1 LLLRLRMLSL
11 GSEVLKVGFQTCWCA
26 EMANSSIEKASA
38 TLPEEL
44 VLDEHREALWSFDLE
59 DPFWTLQWSNETFLT
74 DDLGLLVQ

>member
-1 LLLRLRMLSL
+1 
-11 GSEVLKVGFQTCWCA
+11 
-26 EMANSSIEKASA
+26 MANSSIEKASA